1 LEEQSAEVLAA
12 AVQTAVD
19 LTAVD
24 LTAVDPTAVGPTAV
38 DPAVVDP
45 TAVDLTVEDPTAVAM
60 AELSDSSGEARKE
73 EAFWLTH
80 LIILHPE
87 EEAGC
92 MNAHTSVRRVLPLMC
107 DTFSE
112 TMLLSI
118 RSRGRL

>member
-1 LEEQSAEVLAA
+1 MEEQSAEVLAA
-12 AVQTAVD
+12 AVQTAVDQTAVDLTAVD

-45 TAVDLTVEDPTAVAM
+45 TAVAM

-73 EAFWLTH
+73 ETFWLTH

-92 MNAHTSVRRVLPLMC
+92 MNAHTSVRHVLPLMC
-107 DTFSE
+107 NTFSE